1 MMVTIMLVMMVMMMV
16 MMMLTMMLMMVL
28 MMMVMMTTPVQ
39 EHDTANEV
47 EAEEHRQT
55 KGDIHGHPLEIYQ
68 IIK

>member
-1 MMVTIMLVMMVMMMV
+1 MMEMMMMMVMMTVVMMMVTMIVKMMV
-16 MMMLTMMLMMVL
+16 MMMLTM
-28 MMMVMMTTPVQ
+28 TPPVQ

-55 KGDIHGHPLEIYQ
+55 EGDIHGHPLENYQ